1 MSVRDD
7 HGELVGCV
15 ALVCGGAG
23 PVGSALATEL
33 AARGAG
39 VIVHTRRRL
48 ATAEKLV
55 ASLAGPARH
64 IAIAGDL
71 SDEREARR
79 LFATAGSTVGPP
91 TIVVN
96 AAYPATPARR
106 VYDLGPADVEAHL
119 VGLEAHVNVCRLALP
134 EMRREAKGRIVLI
147 SGALALRVFPGFAR
161 YAAVK
166 AGLNAFSRTLAL
178 EEGAN
183 GITVNVIA
191 PGRVET
197 GDGTAG
203 FEPDPAYEQLDQV
216 SRQRTALPAMVTPR
230 DLAELTA
237 FLVSDR
243 AKAVT
248 GQVIQMAAGEP
259 M

>member
-1 MSVRDD
+1 MSARDD
-7 HGELVGCV
+7 HDELRGRV

-23 PVGSALATEL
+23 PVGSAIAAGL
-33 AARGAG
+33 AARGAA

-48 ATAEKLV
+48 AVAEQVV
-55 ASLAGPARH
+55 ALLPGPATH
-64 IAIAGDL
+64 IAVAADL
-71 SDEREARR
+71 ADEDEAER
-79 LFATAGSTVGPP
+79 LFAVAESSPGLP

-96 AAYPATPARR
+96 AAYPAAPPRR
-106 VYDLGPADVEAHL
+106 VHDLSATDVAAHL
-119 VGLEAHVNVCRLALP
+119 IGLSAHVNLCRLALP
-134 EMRREAKGRIVLI
+134 GMRRAAGGRIVLI
-147 SGALALRVFPGFAR
+147 SGALALRVFPGFAM

-166 AGLNAFSRTLAL
+166 AGLGAFSRTLAL

-197 GDGTAG
+197 PDGTAA

-216 SRQRTALPAMVTPR
+216 SRLRAALPVMATPQ

-243 AKAVT
+243 AAAVT